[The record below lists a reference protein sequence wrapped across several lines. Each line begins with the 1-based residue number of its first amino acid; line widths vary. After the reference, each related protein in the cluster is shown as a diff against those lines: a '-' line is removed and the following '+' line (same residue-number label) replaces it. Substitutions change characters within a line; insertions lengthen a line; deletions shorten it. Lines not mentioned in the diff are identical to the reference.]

1 MLPIDGVTRQGQPSD
16 GVGAGPV
23 RSGPAT
29 RVILDTNTV
38 LDWLVFGDA
47 SAAAV
52 GAAIEQG
59 HLQWLVTPRM
69 LDELRA
75 VLAAPLA
82 LRWEASR
89 ELALTID
96 VTGLAIVC
104 AEPAADN
111 QRLLCRDATDQ
122 VFIDLACEHRPAVL
136 LTRDRA
142 LLALRRRAARCG
154 VDVSTAASW
163 RPRLDAAAT

>member
-1 MLPIDGVTRQGQPSD
+1 MGRSRRRRLPRYHRPGPLDKERGRICRKAADYMLPIDGVTRQGQPSD

-75 VLAAPLA
+75 VLATPLA

-96 VTGLAIVC
+96 VTRLAIVC
-104 AEPAADN
+104 TE
-111 QRLLCRDATDQ
+111 
-122 VFIDLACEHRPAVL
+122 
-136 LTRDRA
+136 
-142 LLALRRRAARCG
+142 
-154 VDVSTAASW
+154 
-163 RPRLDAAAT
+163 